1 MGKKKRK
8 DLIEENE
15 NLTNTDVGFGEMAI
29 QQTITSWSDIA
40 YNTAAIGAKLDRDPD
55 DSKEETDHG
64 RVHTLEAE
72 VNEVNNRFGT
82 LDANQNNRFD
92 ALEAKMDRLSA
103 LEVKMDYFMLQFSG
117 QQNTAAAGGFGQG
130 VQFSGQQRTAT
141 PAAGGL
147 GQEVQFSGQQRTAIP
162 AADGPG
168 QEFGTNLNPLFTT
181 PSGPPPSDPTSR
193 MSAIRVN
200 GSAPPPKVTQPTGQ
214 VSIGESVLRKQPI
227 PRSRN
232 VKVSGEFGALAKR
245 LKDSMSERT
254 L

>member
-82 LDANQNNRFD
+82 LDATQNNRFD

-147 GQEVQFSGQQRTAIP
+147 GQEVQFSGQQRTA
-162 AADGPG
+162 
-168 QEFGTNLNPLFTT
+168 T
-181 PSGPPPSDPTSR
+181 PFD
-193 MSAIRVN
+193 
-200 GSAPPPKVTQPTGQ
+200 
-214 VSIGESVLRKQPI
+214 
-227 PRSRN
+227 
-232 VKVSGEFGALAKR
+232 R
-245 LKDSMSERT
+245 LKREWEDRKALLERQRLRREEQERLERLKEKAAVIIQAFLRT
-254 L
+254 TAVRVKIDRAEHLWGRKNVDAKMYVPGNGTPPLHWEQRFANELAGT

>member
-1 MGKKKRK
+1 
-8 DLIEENE
+8 EENE

-147 GQEVQFSGQQRTAIP
+147 GQEVKKAPWKFALRPPDTVADIISGTWLD
-162 AADGPG
+162 DGYELVFINTNVPG
-168 QEFGTNLNPLFTT
+168 
-181 PSGPPPSDPTSR
+181 
-193 MSAIRVN
+193 
-200 GSAPPPKVTQPTGQ
+200 
-214 VSIGESVLRKQPI
+214 
-227 PRSRN
+227 
-232 VKVSGEFGALAKR
+232 
-245 LKDSMSERT
+245 ERAG
-254 L
+254 